1 MLQYRTFLS
10 FCYNFFRGLSLGKA
24 CLLLP
29 LLGSFGGVLH
39 AQFESKKIWSLDEV
53 IRTAQEQSPEYLKV
67 KNQQRSS
74 YWQYVSFKS
83 NNLPQLMLR
92 ADAPDLSRTIIPVI
106 QNDGSEAFRERSLSS
121 SSVDLML
128 SQNILP
134 TGGTFFLTS
143 QLSRIDILGGV
154 SSTSYLSYP
163 LLAGIRQPL
172 FTFNALKW
180 SQRIEPLR
188 YEEAKRE
195 FSEKMEEIALQATR
209 QFFDLLL
216 AQSNLQIAI
225 QNEGVL
231 DSIFRRGQGRFSLG
245 KITESDLLQLELN
258 WLNAS
263 QSTARARLA
272 LAAQSAKMKIFLG
285 INDLQT
291 FQLQVPDAPSSFLIQ
306 EEQALT
312 EARKYRSNYLQFER
326 RKLEAARQVAQARGN
341 NGFNMNITASFGLSQ
356 SALSFQEVYQ
366 NLQDQ
371 QRFRLSFEVPILD
384 WGRAKAAIRLSL
396 ANQQITEI
404 ELGQAQ
410 KNFEQDLLFKVQ
422 LWNIT
427 RQQLQIAE
435 KAQEIARKRYEIAQ
449 ENYLLGKISIIE
461 LSMALQEQD
470 AAFRSYLQNLQD
482 AWVSFF
488 AIRQLTLFD
497 FEQQSPIQY
506 KIQED

>member
-1 MLQYRTFLS
+1 M
-10 FCYNFFRGLSLGKA
+10 
-24 CLLLP
+24 
-29 LLGSFGGVLH
+29 
-39 AQFESKKIWSLDEV
+39 
-53 IRTAQEQSPEYLKV
+53 
-67 KNQQRSS
+67 
-74 YWQYVSFKS
+74 
-83 NNLPQLMLR
+83 
-92 ADAPDLSRTIIPVI
+92 
-106 QNDGSEAFRERSLSS
+106 
-121 SSVDLML
+121 
-128 SQNILP
+128 
-134 TGGTFFLTS
+134 
-143 QLSRIDILGGV
+143 

-188 YEEAKRE
+188 YEESKRE
-195 FSEKMEEIALQATR
+195 FSEKMEDIALQATR

-216 AQSNLQIAI
+216 AQSNLQIAL
-225 QNEGVL
+225 QNESVA
-231 DSIFRRGQGRFSLG
+231 DTIFRRGQGRFSLG

-291 FQLQVPDAPSSFLIQ
+291 FELQVPGVPAGFLIQ
-306 EEQALT
+306 EEQALA
-312 EARKYRSNYLQFER
+312 EARKHRSNYLQLER

-384 WGRAKAAIRLSL
+384 WGRAKAAIKLSL

-427 RQQLQIAE
+427 RQQLKIAE
-435 KAQEIARKRYEIAQ
+435 KAQEIARKKYEIAQ
-449 ENYLLGKISIIE
+449 ENYLLGKISVIE
-461 LSMALQEQD
+461 LNIALQEQD

-497 FEQQSPIQY
+497 FERQSPIQY